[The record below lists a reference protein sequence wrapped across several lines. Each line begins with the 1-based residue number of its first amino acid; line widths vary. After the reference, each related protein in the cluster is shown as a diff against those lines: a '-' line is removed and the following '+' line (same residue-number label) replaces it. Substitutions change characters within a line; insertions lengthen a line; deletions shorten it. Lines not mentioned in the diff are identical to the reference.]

1 MSGIFNLITALEP
14 GDGDEAVPEH
24 LHLGADVEAEGGQ
37 LLGGE
42 GVPVPEGAAKVILLV
57 VIMAPGHD
65 NILIAVNFFISP
77 FCIKEGCR
85 YKS

>member
-24 LHLGADVEAEGGQ
+24 LHLGADVEAEGGH
-37 LLGGE
+37 LLCGE
-42 GVPVPEGAAKVILLV
+42 GVPVPEGAAQVILLV

-65 NILIAVNFFISP
+65 NINNCKLLYLSLL
-77 FCIKEGCR
+77 
-85 YKS
+85 YKIRLPV